1 MRSEL
6 PVLQHICGAVAAYC
20 RSLQPLQQAQCP
32 LPPWHPQT
40 VRLLQTL
47 SSAREQFVSL
57 NSLRDNPGAMRA
69 PKRVGRG
76 TGSGSGKTSGR
87 GHKGQK
93 ARTGR
98 TPKLGFEGGQTP
110 LRLRVGKRGFTNPF
124 QKDLRTVNLD
134 SVSQRIR
141 EGRLDTS
148 SVITMQALQEAGLLG
163 KKVSSGVKLLGR
175 GASSFRS
182 PVQLQVSEASESAR
196 KAVQA
201 AGGSVTTVYYNQ
213 LGLRALLKPGWF
225 AEKGRQ
231 LPRAARPPTQVG
243 MRYDKIGELP
253 PHTALSQ

>member
-1 MRSEL
+1 MAYDGGIVLLPLKAIRKLL
-6 PVLQHICGAVAAYC
+6 PVL
-20 RSLQPLQQAQCP
+20 
-32 LPPWHPQT
+32 
-40 VRLLQTL
+40 
-47 SSAREQFVSL
+47 
-57 NSLRDNPGAMRA
+57 
-69 PKRVGRG
+69 
-76 TGSGSGKTSGR
+76 
-87 GHKGQK
+87 
-93 ARTGR
+93 
-98 TPKLGFEGGQTP
+98 
-110 LRLRVGKRGFTNPF
+110 
-124 QKDLRTVNLD
+124 
-134 SVSQRIR
+134 
-141 EGRLDTS
+141 
-148 SVITMQALQEAGLLG
+148 MQ
-163 KKVSSGVKLLGR
+163 